1 MTQEIKSERDHIE
14 IARAKLLTAIL
25 PHVEFDG
32 WSDESLQFAIA
43 DSGVDAG
50 LAAQVAPRGAIDL
63 AAAFHRDGDQMMLKA
78 LYSTDLSDLRYS
90 EKVARMV
97 RFRIEATA
105 QNKEAV
111 RRGMSLFALPQ
122 NMGEGGQ
129 LIWGTVDH
137 IWNVLGDI
145 STDANWYTKRGT
157 LSAVYSSTI
166 LFWLG
171 DESEDYADTWAFL
184 DRRIENVMQFE
195 QVKSRVKDTAL
206 GRMFAGLMDGF
217 QKPSDDHKAG
227 FPGYKSN

>member
-1 MTQEIKSERDHIE
+1 MSKSKKTERDHIE
-14 IARAKLLTAIL
+14 LARSKLLEAIL
-25 PHVEFDG
+25 PNVEFDG
-32 WSDESLQFAIA
+32 WSDEALQMAIT

-50 LAAQVAPRGAIDL
+50 LAAQAAPRGAIDL
-63 AAAFHRDGDQMMLKA
+63 AALFHRQGNELMLKA
-78 LYSTDLSDLRYS
+78 HQSTDLSDLRYS

-97 RFRIEATA
+97 RFRIEASE

-111 RRGMSLFALPQ
+111 RRGMTLFALPQ

-129 LIWGTVDH
+129 LIWGTVDQ
-137 IWNVLGDI
+137 IWNALGDT

-171 DESEDYADTWAFL
+171 DDSEGHADTWAFL

-195 QVKSRVKDTAL
+195 KAKARVKDTPI
-206 GRMFAGLMDGF
+206 GRGLAGLFDRF
-217 QKPSDDHKAG
+217 SKPNDDHKMG
-227 FPGYKSN
+227 FPGYKR

>member
-1 MTQEIKSERDHIE
+1 MPKSKKTERDHIE
-14 IARAKLLTAIL
+14 IAREKLLKAIL

-32 WSDESLQFAIA
+32 WSRTSLDMAID

-50 LAAQVAPRGAIDL
+50 LAAQAAPRGAIDL
-63 AAAFHRDGDQMMLKA
+63 AAAFHRQGDQLMLA
-78 LYSTDLSDLRYS
+78 AFNSTDISDLRYS

-97 RFRIEATA
+97 QFRIEAV
-105 QNKEAV
+105 QDKEAV
-111 RRGMSLFALPQ
+111 RRGMALFALPQ

-137 IWNVLGDI
+137 IWNALGDT

-171 DESEDYADTWAFL
+171 DDSEGNADTWAFL
-184 DRRIENVMQFE
+184 ARRIENVMQFE
-195 QVKSRVKDTAL
+195 KTKAKIKDTPI
-206 GRMFAGLMDGF
+206 GRGLAGFMDRF
-217 QKPSDDHKAG
+217 NKPTDDHKSD
-227 FPGYKSN
+227 FPGYRGS

>member
-1 MTQEIKSERDHIE
+1 MPKAKKSERDHIE
-14 IARAKLLTAIL
+14 IARTQLLTAIL

-32 WSDESLQFAIA
+32 WSAESFAFAIT
-43 DSGVDAG
+43 DSGIDAG
-50 LAAQVAPRGAIDL
+50 LAAQAAPRGAIDL
-63 AAAFHRDGDQMMLKA
+63 AAAFHRDGDQLMLTA
-78 LYSTDLSDLRYS
+78 LNSTDISDLRYS

-97 RFRIEATA
+97 RFRIEAA
-105 QNKEAV
+105 ERNKEAV

-137 IWNVLGDI
+137 IWNALGDT

-171 DESEDYADTWAFL
+171 DDSEGSTDTWAFL

-195 QVKSRVKDTAL
+195 QVKSRVKDTAIGKAL
-206 GRMFAGLMDGF
+206 GGLFDRF
-217 QKPSDDHKAG
+217 QKPNDDHKAG
-227 FPGYKSN
+227 FPGYKGG

>member
-1 MTQEIKSERDHIE
+1 MPKAKKTERDHIE
-14 IARAKLLTAIL
+14 IARSKLLKAIL

-32 WSDESLQFAIA
+32 WSTVALDMAIA

-50 LAAQVAPRGAIDL
+50 LAAQAAPRGAIDL
-63 AAAFHRDGDQMMLKA
+63 AAAFHRQGDELMLTA
-78 LYSTDLSDLRYS
+78 HQSTDISDLRYS
-90 EKVARMV
+90 QKIARMV
-97 RFRIEATA
+97 QFRIEAV
-105 QNKEAV
+105 QDKEAV
-111 RRGMSLFALPQ
+111 RRGMALFALPS

-137 IWNVLGDI
+137 IWNALGDT

-171 DESEDYADTWAFL
+171 DDSAGHADTWAFL

-195 QVKSRVKDTAL
+195 KTKAKLKETPI
-206 GRMFAGLMDGF
+206 GRGIAGFMDRF
-217 QKPSDDHKAG
+217 NKPNDDHKSD
-227 FPGYKSN
+227 FPGYQN